1 MNTNTVF
8 FYLGKIK
15 MKNDEYDVIIVGGG
29 IMGCCSAYYLLSLQ
43 DNLRIA
49 IIERDPS
56 YERASTTLSNGNI
69 RHQFAL
75 KENIQI
81 SQYTFDVL
89 SNFAQTMGVDGR
101 EPDVGFV
108 PTGNLFIVDAKGRS
122 AAQKGLAE
130 QKKQGCDVHW
140 LSAAQLSNRYDMFEL
155 DGYEGGTFCARDGK
169 LDPYSMLMA
178 YKANIRQ
185 MDGNFIKDE
194 ALSFVRHN
202 NCVQGVALAS
212 GTTLKSDI
220 IINCAGAWGP
230 ELAKTAGI
238 EMPVLPFRRQ
248 VFVFKTRLKGAN
260 KLPGVFLPSGLYFQ
274 PESHD
279 CVIMGRSMDTDPV
292 GFNFNCEDSRFME
305 TLWPELAEF
314 VPAFE
319 AIKMIRGWAGLYA
332 VSTMDNNPFIGQWPE
347 LKGLYLVNGFS
358 GHGLQQGPAVGRYVA
373 EMILGQ
379 SFSLDLSIFRPERIL
394 DKKPICEGDW
404 AIV

>member
-1 MNTNTVF
+1 MR
-8 FYLGKIK
+8 
-15 MKNDEYDVIIVGGG
+15 NDPYDVIIVGGG
-29 IMGCCSAYYLLSLQ
+29 VMGCCSAYYLLSLQ
-43 DNLRIA
+43 DNLRFA

-56 YERASTTLSNGNI
+56 YERASTTLCNGNI

-89 SNFAQTMGVDGR
+89 SRFGQTMGVGQSK
-101 EPDVGFV
+101 PDVGFV
-108 PTGNLFIVDAKGRS
+108 PTGNLFIVDAKGQNAAKKGL
-122 AAQKGLAE
+122 AAQKE
-130 QKKQGCDVHW
+130 QGCDVNW
-140 LSAAQLSNRYDMFEL
+140 FSAEQLSKQYDMFEL
-155 DGYEGGTFCARDGK
+155 NGYKGGTFCAKDGK

-178 YKANIRQ
+178 YKAKIRQ
-185 MDGNFIKDE
+185 MGGNFIKDE
-194 ALSFVRHN
+194 AVSFVSYN
-202 NCVQGVALAS
+202 NCAQGVTLAS
-212 GTTLKSDI
+212 GTTLKSEI

-230 ELAKTAGI
+230 ELAETAGI
-238 EMPVLPFRRQ
+238 KMPVLPTRRQ
-248 VFVFKTRLKGAN
+248 VFVFKTRLKNAN

-279 CVIMGRSMDTDPV
+279 LMILGRSMDTDPV
-292 GFNFNCEDSRFME
+292 GFNFNWEDSRFME
-305 TLWPELAEF
+305 DLWPELAKF

-373 EMILGQ
+373 EMVLDQ
-379 SFSLDLSIFRPERIL
+379 PFSLDLSIFSPERIL
-394 DKKPICEGDW
+394 DGKPICEGDW

>member
-1 MNTNTVF
+1 M
-8 FYLGKIK
+8 G
-15 MKNDEYDVIIVGGG
+15 NDQYDVIIVGGG

-89 SNFAQTMGVDGR
+89 LNFGKTMGVGDS
-101 EPDVGFV
+101 EPNVGFV
-108 PTGNLFIVDAKGRS
+108 PTGNLFIVDAKGQN
-122 AAQKGLAE
+122 AAKKGLAA
-130 QKKQGCDVHW
+130 QKKQGCDVAW
-140 LSAAQLSNRYDMFEL
+140 LNAEQLSNQYGMFEL
-155 DGYEGGTFCARDGK
+155 DGYEGGTFCAGDGK

-178 YKANIRQ
+178 YKAKITQ
-185 MDGNFIKDE
+185 MGGKFIKDE
-194 ALSFVRHN
+194 AVSLVSHS
-202 NCVQGVALAS
+202 NCVEGVTLAS

-230 ELAKTAGI
+230 DLAKTAGV
-238 EMPVLPFRRQ
+238 EMPVLPIRRQ
-248 VFVFKTRLKGAN
+248 VFVFQTPLEGAN

-279 CVIMGRSMDTDPV
+279 LVILGRSMDTDPV
-292 GFNFNCEDSRFME
+292 GFNFDWEDKRFME
-305 TLWPELAEF
+305 ELWPELAEF

-319 AIKMIRGWAGLYA
+319 AIRMIRGWAGLYA
-332 VSTMDNNPFIGQWPE
+332 VSTMDNNPFIGQWPD

-358 GHGLQQGPAVGRYVA
+358 GHGLQQGPAVGRYIA
-373 EMILGQ
+373 EIILGQ
-379 SFSLDLSIFRPERIL
+379 PFSLDLSIFRPERIL
-394 DKKPICEGDW
+394 DGKPIREGDW